1 MKKCIA
7 FALAL
12 LLALS
17 WSACAYNYDFLL
29 VMDTSGSMIGEPIFV
44 LREAAGKLIND
55 VADQSAD
62 SNIAL
67 EEFNTNARMLQ
78 HFIPAGSGRYRLLTT
93 VDQLTDN
100 GLTQIDAALSLAKSA
115 IERQQRADSNRK
127 TCVIVMSD
135 GIPTCD
141 VDSAYNQADR
151 LKFVNGVDVYTVGF
165 FHNLDTESRQIC
177 EDILRSIAS
186 DKTKYFVVDNV
197 NDFGLIFADISEIIL
212 ESGKIIIWLEG
223 DADVSVNY
231 GGEVLDSSNNRTSFG
246 TLQVEGHSGERKV
259 LRLAPA
265 NSYDV
270 DILGGSRG
278 YVNYTI
284 KYPDA
289 NGEHT
294 DTRKIVGMPIS
305 AGLHATTNTRQ
316 TSTTTIKA
324 DGKDYT
330 AASGERHVYNETSL
344 PISGFMGK
352 LAVTASSY
360 FERNDPPVY
369 PSRVVDGS
377 DSTSWDAWGE
387 HENAWIKLATTDGF
401 DYLFSGFTIVNG
413 KGITKKNSQYWEKN
427 SRVRDFRVY
436 VDDQYAGSYTLKD
449 NRTPQTITFP
459 RSFVGGS
466 LRIEIDSVYK
476 GTSYNDKNYGVCI
489 AEIEL
494 R

>member
-165 FHNLDTESRQIC
+165 FHNQIG
-177 EDILRSIAS
+177 RA
-186 DKTKYFVVDNV
+186 
-197 NDFGLIFADISEIIL
+197 
-212 ESGKIIIWLEG
+212 
-223 DADVSVNY
+223 
-231 GGEVLDSSNNRTSFG
+231 
-246 TLQVEGHSGERKV
+246 
-259 LRLAPA
+259 
-265 NSYDV
+265 
-270 DILGGSRG
+270 
-278 YVNYTI
+278 
-284 KYPDA
+284 
-289 NGEHT
+289 
-294 DTRKIVGMPIS
+294 
-305 AGLHATTNTRQ
+305 
-316 TSTTTIKA
+316 
-324 DGKDYT
+324 
-330 AASGERHVYNETSL
+330 HV
-344 PISGFMGK
+344 
-352 LAVTASSY
+352 
-360 FERNDPPVY
+360 
-369 PSRVVDGS
+369 
-377 DSTSWDAWGE
+377 
-387 HENAWIKLATTDGF
+387 
-401 DYLFSGFTIVNG
+401 
-413 KGITKKNSQYWEKN
+413 
-427 SRVRDFRVY
+427 
-436 VDDQYAGSYTLKD
+436 
-449 NRTPQTITFP
+449 
-459 RSFVGGS
+459 
-466 LRIEIDSVYK
+466 
-476 GTSYNDKNYGVCI
+476 
-489 AEIEL
+489 
-494 R
+494 